1 MSRRVTVIDAY
12 DSFVHIL
19 VGYLEQLDC
28 IVRIYRKDDVA
39 LYDAISQNNCD
50 MILLGP
56 GPGHPAES
64 GYETILERNAGA
76 LPVFGVC
83 LGHQAIGLYYG
94 CRINYAKN
102 LMHGKVSVILND
114 GFGCFSSFQSNAFM
128 GMRYHSLIVS
138 DEMFPSQMT
147 ITARSNGDNYVMGIR
162 HKKLPIEGIQFHPES
177 IGTESGI
184 DILRNFMNAYIQRR

>member
-1 MSRRVTVIDAY
+1 MSPRITVIDAY

-19 VGYLEQLDC
+19 VGYLKQLDC
-28 IVRIYRKDDVA
+28 IVSVYRKDDVA
-39 LYDAISQNNCD
+39 LYDAISLDNCD

-64 GYETILERNAGA
+64 GYQAILERNAGV

-94 CRINYAKN
+94 CRIDYAKN
-102 LMHGKVSVILND
+102 LMHGKASIISND
-114 GFGCFSSFQSNAFM
+114 GFGCFSSFESNNFM

-138 DEMFPSQMT
+138 DELFPSQMA
-147 ITARSNGDNYVMGIR
+147 ITARSNCDNYVMGIR

-184 DILRNFMNAYIQRR
+184 DILKNFLDAYIQKH